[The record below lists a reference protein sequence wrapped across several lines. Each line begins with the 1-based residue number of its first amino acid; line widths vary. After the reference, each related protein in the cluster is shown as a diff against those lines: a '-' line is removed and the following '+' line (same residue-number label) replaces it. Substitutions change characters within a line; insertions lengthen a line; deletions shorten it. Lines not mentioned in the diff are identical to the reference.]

1 MSLAALSGA
10 AIVALAST
18 IIFLLI
24 LKSWDVL
31 SASVVEATRFPQSIM
46 LEAAQRFR
54 DEMERLAREQSHYLV
69 AVVVFATIFVI
80 TYLLPPQEMFAALP
94 TWQLML
100 TLGLFVAAALY
111 TLFRLGQIVIAK
123 RRLAFVRD
131 ANMATGHALQ
141 KLTANQNRV
150 FHDVP
155 CGSQIIDNV
164 IVGLQGI
171 YAISVIARIPGK
183 DNRVRLR
190 DDALSFA
197 PGPET
202 LSVSR
207 SGAKSVRLAKEI
219 GQLIQHEIRVRSVV
233 AVPGWEIESQ
243 VSQDYLVVNER
254 NLAMLC
260 GWRDEKD
267 HLMTEDVASIQAM
280 LTKRCTRFG

>member
-54 DEMERLAREQSHYLV
+54 DEMERLGREQSHYLV
-69 AVVVFATIFVI
+69 AAVVFAIIFVI
-80 TYLLPPQEMFAALP
+80 TYLLPPQKMFEELP
-94 TWQLML
+94 AWQLML
-100 TLGLFVAAALY
+100 TLGLFVTAVLY
-111 TLFRLGQIVIAK
+111 TGFRLGQIVIVK

-131 ANMATGHALQ
+131 ANMATGHSLQ

-155 CGSQIIDNV
+155 CGSRVIDNV
-164 IVGLQGI
+164 IVGLEGI
-171 YAISVIARIPGK
+171 YAISVIARMPGK

-190 DDALSFA
+190 DDTLSFA
-197 PGPET
+197 PGKES
-202 LSVSR
+202 LSVAR
-207 SGAKSVRLAKEI
+207 SGAKSVRLAKEL
-219 GQLIQHEIRVRSVV
+219 GDLLGHEVRVRSVI

-243 VSQDYLVVNER
+243 VSDDYLVVNER
-254 NLAMLC
+254 NLAMLI
-260 GWRDEKD
+260 GWKNQSDY
-267 HLMTEDVASIQAM
+267 LMTEDVARIQSM
-280 LTKRCTRFG
+280 LTERCTRFG